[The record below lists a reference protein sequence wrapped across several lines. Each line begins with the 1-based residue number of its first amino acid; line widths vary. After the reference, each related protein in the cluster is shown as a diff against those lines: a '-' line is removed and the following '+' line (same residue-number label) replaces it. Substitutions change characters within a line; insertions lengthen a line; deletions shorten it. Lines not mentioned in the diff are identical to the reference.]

1 MAKSKLLKSLP
12 SNESSV
18 VKYTTLNGDIY
29 RITRH
34 RINQMFTIY
43 KVVDGCFEKLGTD
56 SNPTVLEK
64 KYIKI

>member
-1 MAKSKLLKSLP
+1 MAKNKLLKTLP
-12 SNESSV
+12 SDEKSV
-18 VKYTTLNGDIY
+18 VKYQTLNGDIY

-34 RINQMFTIY
+34 QLSQMFTIY

-56 SNPTVLEK
+56 NNPTVLEK